1 MGLINA
7 ATTSVQNIFADTWR
21 DYFICNDLDNETLML
36 EGKKKVGGKSSNK
49 KGNDNI
55 ISNGSIIA
63 VHEKQCMIIVDQGA
77 IVELCAEPGEFIYDS
92 STEPS
97 FFYGGLGKSIVD
109 SIKTIGRRISFGGD
123 TAREQRVYFINLHPI
138 TGNKFGTSEPI
149 PFTLI
154 EPTYKVA
161 MEFKLRCN
169 GEYQFEIT
177 DPLAF
182 YRFAGNV
189 EEFPTSRIVTDFR
202 TPFMGGLGGAISNL
216 TMQGISY
223 TAIRSHDAEL
233 TEAMNQALAEYTQEK
248 GITIKHIFI
257 NSISMPEELQKQYD
271 AIQFNKIRSIDPNQ
285 LMADQVMGS
294 VEALKAAASNENGAI
309 NGFLGMGM
317 AMNQMGQM
325 GMNPMGMAGGMNG
338 MQPNA
343 MMQQN
348 MMQQSPIVQQQMQ
361 QAQAAPVPQAPAG
374 DGWKCACGEINTT
387 NFCAKCGAKKP
398 TPAAE
403 EGWTCECGA
412 VNRGNFCPDCGKKR
426 PAGAPLYRCDK
437 CGWEPADPKNPPKFC
452 PECGDPFTDGDI
464 Q

>member
-348 MMQQSPIVQQQMQ
+348 MMQQSPIVQQ
-361 QAQAAPVPQAPAG
+361 AQAAPVPQAPAG